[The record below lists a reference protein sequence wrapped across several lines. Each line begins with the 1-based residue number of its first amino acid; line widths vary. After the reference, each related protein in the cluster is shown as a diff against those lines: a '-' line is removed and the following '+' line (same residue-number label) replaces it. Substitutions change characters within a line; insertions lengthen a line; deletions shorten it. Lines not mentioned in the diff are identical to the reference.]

1 MLNKNL
7 NFHIASK
14 KINYERFISFGLSK
28 RKFFKKSKKEVLC
41 MKNIARQTFFKLI
54 DIQGEKLLR
63 LTSAN
68 VTGNK
73 TSLAIH
79 NELEYDDGEYEY
91 TYERFKK

>member
-41 MKNIARQTFFKLI
+41 MKNITRQTFFKLI
-54 DIQGEKLLR
+54 DIQGEKLLKLR
-63 LTSAN
+63 SADVFDTKN
-68 VTGNK
+68 QILSRTCLPI
-73 TSLAIH
+73 SP
-79 NELEYDDGEYEY
+79 NEH
-91 TYERFKK
+91 

>member
-41 MKNIARQTFFKLI
+41 MRNITRQTFFKLI
-54 DIQGEKLLR
+54 DIQGEKLLK
-63 LTSAN
+63 LTSADVKN
-68 VTGNK
+68 NR
-73 TSLAIH
+73 TSLAIR
-79 NELEYDDGEYEY
+79 NELEYEITY

>member
-41 MKNIARQTFFKLI
+41 MKNITRQTFFKLI
-54 DIQGEKLLR
+54 DIQGEKLLKLR
-63 LTSAN
+63 SADVFDTKN
-68 VTGNK
+68 QILSRTCL
-73 TSLAIH
+73 SISP
-79 NELEYDDGEYEY
+79 NEH
-91 TYERFKK
+91 